1 MVMVTAFAAILGMH
15 LSLRCRTTV
24 WAVMSSVGI
33 VMGVVFGVGFCGYH
47 MVDMNNA
54 PDVGLALGSFS
65 PFTLMTLQIDPWRWA
80 GHAFDIESE
89 IANIGYRRVMIFIF
103 GYIAAGGYAGIVWWM
118 YKTMVKNF
126 DMTIRRQS
134 R

>member
-1 MVMVTAFAAILGMH
+1 VAAFAAILGMH

-24 WAVMSSVGI
+24 WAVMTSVGI
-33 VMGVVFGVGFCGYH
+33 VLGVVSGLMACGLTL
-47 MVDMNNA
+47 VDA
-54 PDVGLALGSFS
+54 RSAQDAGLALGSFS
-65 PFTLMTLQIDPWRWA
+65 PFTLMSLQIDPWKWA
-80 GHAFDIESE
+80 QHAFDMNNESL
-89 IANIGYRRVMIFIF
+89 NIGYRRVLIFIF
-103 GYIAAGGYAGIVWWM
+103 GYIAAGGYAVIVWWM